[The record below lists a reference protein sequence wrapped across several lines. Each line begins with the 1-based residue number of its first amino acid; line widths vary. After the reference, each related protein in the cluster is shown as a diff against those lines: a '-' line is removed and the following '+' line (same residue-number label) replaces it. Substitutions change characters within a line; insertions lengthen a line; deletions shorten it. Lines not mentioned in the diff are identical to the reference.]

1 MSTSSQGSGSTGSA
15 LTFEEFVDAAM
26 SAAIKVAQRH
36 ASEAGLTPNP
46 DDPGSGKGPRIPGGG
61 PGPIHLPFPIWVGIV
76 AGPFAQGGNIAQA
89 GNIAQKTQGGI

>member
-1 MSTSSQGSGSTGSA
+1 MVTSSQGSGSTGRSA

-36 ASEAGLTPNP
+36 GSEGGLTPNP
-46 DDPGSGKGPRIPGGG
+46 DDPGGGKGPRIPGGG

-76 AGPFAQGGNIAQA
+76 AGPFAQGGNIAQR
-89 GNIAQKTQGGI
+89 TQGGIE